1 MRYIGSKE
9 RLLGNIES
17 VLKENGAKC
26 EVFADLFAGTASVAR
41 HFKKKGYQIIS
52 NDLLY
57 FSYLIQRKYIET
69 NETPEFEKLKMSCAE
84 VIDYLN
90 NSEIY
95 ADDEFVLKNFSP
107 FGDAERKYLIPE
119 NARKIDSILHTIEIW
134 NAKKLTNDIED
145 AVLRA
150 TTVEAVPFVSNISGT
165 YGAYLKEYDRR
176 AFKELT
182 LKVPEFISNQKQNY
196 VFNTDA
202 NKLVRE
208 IECDI
213 LYLDPPYNTR
223 DYISNYHLLETIA
236 RNDRIELKGKT
247 GLRKDDHLYKSSY
260 CRKTEA
266 VEALTDLINNAKAKY
281 ILMSYSSEGIIEDKT
296 IEKIFKSKGTNYRKT
311 IISFNRFKSNSN
323 GEQPREVF
331 EYIYFVK
338 SA

>member
-1 MRYIGSKE
+1 MRYIGSKA
-9 RLLGNIES
+9 RLLGNIETA
-17 VLKENGAKC
+17 LKENGAKGK
-26 EVFADLFAGTASVAR
+26 VFADLFAGTASVAR
-41 HFKKKGYQIIS
+41 HFKQKGFQIIS
-52 NDLLY
+52 SDLLY

-69 NETPEFEKLKMSCAE
+69 NETPKFEKLKMSCAE
-84 VIDYLN
+84 VIESLN
-90 NSEIY
+90 NAEPY
-95 ADDEFVLKNFSP
+95 VDDEFVLQNYSALGKN
-107 FGDAERKYLIPE
+107 ERKYLIPT
-119 NARKIDSILHTIEIW
+119 NAKKIDGILHTIDLW
-134 NAKKLTNDIED
+134 NAENKINEIED

-182 LKVPEFISNQKQNY
+182 LKVPEFICNKKQNY

-266 VEALTDLINNAKAKY
+266 TEALADLIENAKAKY
-281 ILMSYSSEGIIEDKT
+281 ILMSYSSEGIIEEQT
-296 IEKIFKSKGTNYRKT
+296 VEKIFKSKGTSYRKT
-311 IISFNRFKSNSN
+311 TISFNRFKSNSN
-323 GEQPREVF
+323 GDQPREVF

-338 SA
+338 IS